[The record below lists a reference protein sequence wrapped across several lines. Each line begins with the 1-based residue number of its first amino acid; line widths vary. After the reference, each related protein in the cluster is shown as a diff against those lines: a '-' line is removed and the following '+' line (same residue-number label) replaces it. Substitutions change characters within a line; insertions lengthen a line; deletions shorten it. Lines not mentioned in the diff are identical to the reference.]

1 MKLLIAIPCMDTVPT
16 AFMRSLVRLEEQ
28 LRRDGVDYRVS
39 IEGGTLVH
47 IARERL
53 AGSAANKGYTHILWL
68 DSDMVFEPDLLQ
80 QLLHSGNEFVSG
92 IACGR
97 RPPFVPCVFKSL
109 EQHKI
114 RLFEW
119 EEMPEDTFEVAG
131 CGFACVLMTAD
142 VIKRV
147 FYRFGTAFDP
157 IRSYGEDLSFC
168 IRAAEAGIRMYAEP
182 RAELGHMGHIALW
195 PSKVKNLKF

>member
-1 MKLLIAIPCMDTVPT
+1 MKTLVAIPCGDTVPADT
-16 AFMRSLVRLEEQ
+16 LQSVICLRVESPVQFTLVRGSLVY
-28 LRRDGVDYRVS
+28 D
-39 IEGGTLVH
+39 
-47 IARERL
+47 ARNRL
-53 AGSAANKGYTHILWL
+53 AEIAMTGDFDRILYL

-80 QLLHSGNEFVSG
+80 QLQRSGRDFVTG